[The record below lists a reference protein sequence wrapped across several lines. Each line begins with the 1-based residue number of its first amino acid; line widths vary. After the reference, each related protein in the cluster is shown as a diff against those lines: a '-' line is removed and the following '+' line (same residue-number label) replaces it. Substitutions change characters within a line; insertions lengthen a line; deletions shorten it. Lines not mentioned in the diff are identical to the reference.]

1 MKQVDWDRCTKP
13 LKMLEA
19 LRASGHATQRKLR
32 LFTVAACRRIWPLLA
47 DGRSRQAVEVAE
59 RFADGAADA
68 DELAAAETPARQ
80 AAAELYPEERIIERR
95 PPYRAA
101 AAAWAAA
108 AQAPDLVDRV
118 AIEAVLAVPDTPG
131 ETAAQAALL
140 RCIFGPL
147 LFRPPPPVASAVLAW
162 SGGMVGRLAAGVYA
176 ERDFTQGRMGVLADA
191 AEEAG
196 LDDAELLAHLRSP
209 GRHARGCW
217 AVDLLLGRA

>member
-1 MKQVDWDRCTKP
+1 MTEAKWMNSTQP

-19 LRASGHATQRKLR
+19 LRGSGHATDRKLK
-32 LFTVAACRRIWPLLA
+32 LFTVAACRRIWPLLT
-47 DGRSRQAVEVAE
+47 DQRSRQAVKVAE
-59 RFADGAADA
+59 RFADGEADA

-80 AAAELYPEERIIERR
+80 AASELYPERIIERR

-118 AIEAVLAVPDTPG
+118 SIEAVLAVPDTPG
-131 ETAAQAALL
+131 EAAAQAALL

-147 LFRPPPPVASAVLAW
+147 LFRPLPPVAPAVLAW
-162 SGGMVGRLAAGVYA
+162 GGGMVGRLAAGVYD
-176 ERDFTQGRMGVLADA
+176 ERDFTQARMGVLADA

-209 GRHARGCW
+209 GPHARGCW
-217 AVDLLLGRA
+217 GVDLLLGRD